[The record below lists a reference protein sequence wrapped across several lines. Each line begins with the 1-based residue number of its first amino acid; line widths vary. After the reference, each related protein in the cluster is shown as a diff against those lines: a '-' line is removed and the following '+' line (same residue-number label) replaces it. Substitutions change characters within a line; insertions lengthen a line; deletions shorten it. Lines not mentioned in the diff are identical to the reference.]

1 VIKIYGQ
8 DGSVAGELNEE
19 HFAFLREQFEDEGA
33 ADQDYYV
40 DEGTLALLEESGAD
54 AGLIAVLRAAVAPAG
69 DGEVRW
75 SRD

>member
-1 VIKIYGQ
+1 VIKIIGQ
-8 DGSVAGELNEE
+8 DGAVAGEISEE
-19 HFAFLREQFEDEGA
+19 QFAFLREQFEEEGS
-33 ADQDYYV
+33 ADTDYYV

-54 AGLIAVLRAAVAPAG
+54 AQLIAVLRAAVAPGA